1 MANVKNEYSYVS
13 AINAVIEGKNVAE
26 DNDLKEKLV
35 QLKAS
40 LEKRKSNGG
49 KTKAEIEAD
58 AKAMEDVYNALT
70 EEPATATA
78 IARSIDAEWTSQKV
92 APRLKELVKEGR
104 AVAYKDNKER
114 TPLTTVEEL
123 TAYKGAKVFARA

>member
-1 MANVKNEYSYVS
+1 MANVKDDYSYVS
-13 AINAVIEGKNVAE
+13 ALEAILEGKNVAE
-26 DNDLKEKLV
+26 DDKLKEKLV

-49 KTKAEIEAD
+49 KSKAEIEAD
-58 AKAMEDVYNALT
+58 AKALEAVYNALS

-78 IARSIDAEWTSQKV
+78 IARAIGDDWTSQKV
-92 APRLKELVKEGR
+92 APRLKELVKSGK
-104 AVAYKDNKER
+104 AVAYKDNKEK
-114 TPLTTVEEL
+114 TPIADVEEL

>member
-1 MANVKNEYSYVS
+1 MADKYSYVS
-13 AINAVIEGKNVAE
+13 ALDAVLGCDEVKADKELE
-26 DNDLKEKLV
+26 DKLV
-35 QLKAS
+35 QLKKS

-70 EEPATATA
+70 AEPATATA

-92 APRLKELVKEGR
+92 SPRLKELVKSGK
-104 AVAYKDNKER
+104 AVVFKDNKER
-114 TPLTTVEEL
+114 TPLTYDEMVS
-123 TAYKGAKVFARA
+123 YKGAKVFARA

>member
-1 MANVKNEYSYVS
+1 MADKYSYVS
-13 AINAVIEGKNVAE
+13 ALDVVLGYDDVKE
-26 DNDLKEKLV
+26 DKELEEKLV
-35 QLKAS
+35 QLKKS

-70 EEPATATA
+70 TEPATATA

>member
-1 MANVKNEYSYVS
+1 MADKYSYVS
-13 AINAVIEGKNVAE
+13 ALDVVLGYDDVKADKELE
-26 DNDLKEKLV
+26 DKLV
-35 QLKAS
+35 QLKKS

-70 EEPATATA
+70 AEPATATA

-92 APRLKELVKEGR
+92 APRLKELVKSGK
-104 AVAYKDNKER
+104 AVAFKDNKER

>member
-1 MANVKNEYSYVS
+1 MADKYSYVS
-13 AINAVIEGKNVAE
+13 ALDVVLGYDDVKADKELE
-26 DNDLKEKLV
+26 EKLV
-35 QLKAS
+35 QLKKS

-104 AVAYKDNKER
+104 AVVYKDNKER
-114 TPLTTVEEL
+114 TPLTYDDMV
-123 TAYKGAKVFARA
+123 AYKGAKVFARA

>member
-70 EEPATATA
+70 TEPATATA

>member
-92 APRLKELVKEGR
+92 APRLKELVKSGK
-104 AVAYKDNKER
+104 AVAFKDNKER

>member
-92 APRLKELVKEGR
+92 APRLKELVKDGR
-104 AVAYKDNKER
+104 AVVYKDNKER
-114 TPLTTVEEL
+114 TPLTYDDMV
-123 TAYKGAKVFARA
+123 AYKGAKVFARA

>member
-13 AINAVIEGKNVAE
+13 AINAVIEGKSVAE

>member
-1 MANVKNEYSYVS
+1 MANVTDYSYVS
-13 AINAVIEGKNVAE
+13 ALDAVLGGANVEE
-26 DNDLKEKLV
+26 DDKLKDKLV
-35 QLKAS
+35 QLKKS

-49 KTKAEIEAD
+49 KTKAEIEAN

-92 APRLKELVKEGR
+92 ALRLKELVKEGK

-114 TPLTTVEEL
+114 TPLTTVDEL

>member
-1 MANVKNEYSYVS
+1 MADKYSYVS
-13 AINAVIEGKNVAE
+13 ALDVVLGYDDVKE
-26 DNDLKEKLV
+26 DKELEEKLV
-35 QLKAS
+35 QLKKS

-92 APRLKELVKEGR
+92 APRLKELVKEGK
-104 AVAYKDNKER
+104 AIVYKDNKER
-114 TPLTTVEEL
+114 TPLTYDDMV
-123 TAYKGAKVFARA
+123 AYKGAKVFAKA

>member
-1 MANVKNEYSYVS
+1 MADKYSYVS
-13 AINAVIEGKNVAE
+13 ALDVVLGYDDVKE
-26 DNDLKEKLV
+26 DKELEEKLV
-35 QLKAS
+35 QLKKS
-40 LEKRKSNGG
+40 LEKRTSNGG

-92 APRLKELVKEGR
+92 APRLKELVKEGK
-104 AVAYKDNKER
+104 AVVYKDNKER
-114 TPLTTVEEL
+114 TPLTYDDMV
-123 TAYKGAKVFARA
+123 AYKGAKVFAKA

>member
-1 MANVKNEYSYVS
+1 MANVKNDYSYVS
-13 AINAVIEGKNVAE
+13 AINAVLEGKNVAE
-26 DNDLKEKLV
+26 DNDLKDKLV

-70 EEPATATA
+70 AEPATATA

-92 APRLKELVKEGR
+92 APRLKELVKSGK
-104 AVAYKDNKER
+104 AVAFKDNKER

-123 TAYKGAKVFARA
+123 TAYKGAKVFART